1 MLPYDDS
8 DIRLVSK
15 MHVAHY
21 GYRASAEMDVIMD
34 SCIDL
39 GYGADC
45 ATRMFTSAKYGEHG
59 PECDS
64 VMGFLDGW
72 VVTDYS
78 TLGNELQFDRKLW
91 LPHASQFRFEDVCLY
106 STQPS
111 LFHTYFL
118 DDVRSRNGDDET

>member
-21 GYRASAEMDVIMD
+21 SYRASAEMDVILD
-34 SCIDL
+34 SCVDL

-64 VMGFLDGW
+64 VMGFL
-72 VVTDYS
+72 
-78 TLGNELQFDRKLW
+78 
-91 LPHASQFRFEDVCLY
+91 
-106 STQPS
+106 
-111 LFHTYFL
+111 
-118 DDVRSRNGDDET
+118 NG